1 MPSIVSAHF
10 KLHKPCK
17 NCPFRKVGAIEL
29 APGRFEGIVKQLVED
44 DHSTFLCHETVHNER
59 SGGDWSDEGEYSA
72 TGRESMCAGAMILL
86 EKLGRPTVAMRLGRV
101 LGEYDPAR
109 LEASFE
115 AVIEPPT
122 PDNQSPQRGS
132 K

>member
-1 MPSIVSAHF
+1 MSSTVAAHF

-17 NCPFRKVGAIEL
+17 NCPFRKSGAIEL
-29 APGRFEGIVKQLVED
+29 APGRFEGIVKQLVD
-44 DHSTFLCHETVHNER
+44 DDQSTFLCHETVHNAR
-59 SGGDWSDEGEYSA
+59 SGGEWSDEGEYFA

-86 EKLGRPTVAMRLGRV
+86 EKLGRPTVAMRIGRV

-109 LEASFE
+109 LQASFDT
-115 AVIEPPT
+115 VIEPTTLPS
-122 PDNQSPQRGS
+122 QQPQDGT